1 MGFGLGVDAIED
13 RDLGSGNTLGHQ
25 SLDRLRDGSGFSRLV
40 VVLGE
45 IRRGSGRSLPDELQ
59 ASTRDATAG
68 GSDHAVGQTD
78 HLRSGS
84 VVALEADHHRLRE
97 PPGEVEKV
105 TRGCAGER
113 VDRLVGITH
122 HRQVVPLAQPG
133 VEQRLLRGR
142 HILVLVDH
150 KAAISVAEL
159 FGDHGMVVEDGTRH
173 EQQVVEIEELIS

>member
-1 MGFGLGVDAIED
+1 MGFGLGVDAIQD

-25 SLDRLRDGSGFSRLV
+25 PFDRLRDGSRFSRLV

-84 VVALEADHHRLRE
+84 VVALEPDHHRLRE
-97 PPGEVEKV
+97 APGEVEKI
-105 TRGCAGER
+105 TRCRAGER
-113 VDRLVGITH
+113 VDRLIGVTH
-122 HRQVVPLAQPG
+122 HRQIVALTEPG
-133 VEQRLLRGR
+133 VEQRLLRGC
-142 HILVLVDH
+142 HILILVDH
-150 KAAISVAEL
+150 KTAIPVAEL
-159 FGDHGMVVEDGTRH
+159 LGDHRMVVEDGARH
-173 EQQVVEIEELIS
+173 E